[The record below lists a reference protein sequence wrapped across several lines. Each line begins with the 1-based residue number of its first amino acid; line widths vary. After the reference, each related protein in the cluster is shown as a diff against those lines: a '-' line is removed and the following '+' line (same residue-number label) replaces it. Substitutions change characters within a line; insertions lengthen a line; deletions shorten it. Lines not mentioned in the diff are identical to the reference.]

1 MNKLTKQILLA
12 GGLLFLGYQVFRMTR
27 LIRSIIALDKS
38 LPEYL
43 ESVYGEI
50 PKVSCALNAHI
61 TVNTKIIVKYNA
73 EILAKHND
81 IEATTRQYIA
91 DFYPLLANSR
101 LKVNVVEASL

>member
-1 MNKLTKQILLA
+1 MKKLTKQILLA
-12 GGLLFLGYQVFRMTR
+12 GGLLFFGYQVFRMTR

-61 TVNTKIIVKYNA
+61 TVNK
-73 EILAKHND
+73 
-81 IEATTRQYIA
+81 R
-91 DFYPLLANSR
+91 S
-101 LKVNVVEASL
+101 S